1 MMTMLFIQEE
11 EGRGWKKTSSGKLN
25 NTIYTIGQR
34 INPVNIVASKPIK
47 TGTPYFINPKLRTFQ
62 YLCRDI
68 PLI

>member
-1 MMTMLFIQEE
+1 
-11 EGRGWKKTSSGKLN
+11 
-25 NTIYTIGQR
+25 
-34 INPVNIVASKPIK
+34 VASKPIK